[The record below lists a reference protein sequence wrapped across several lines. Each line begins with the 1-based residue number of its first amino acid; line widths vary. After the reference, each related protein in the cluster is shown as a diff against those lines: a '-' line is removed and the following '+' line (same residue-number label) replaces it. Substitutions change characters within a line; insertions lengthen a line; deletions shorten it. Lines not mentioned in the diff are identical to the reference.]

1 MLPASDAD
9 AHGPGQT
16 QSLYRKYRPTNFESD
31 ELVGQSHVS
40 DTLRNA
46 IARGRVAHAYLFC
59 GPRGT
64 GKTSTARLLA
74 KAVNCLDPDPLRRP
88 CNECEACRAINEGR
102 ATDIIEID
110 AASNRGIDEMRE
122 LRDAV
127 RYAPSQL
134 RHKFYII
141 DEAHQITRDAFNAFL
156 KTLEEPPA
164 NTTFVLATTD
174 PDKLPETIASRC
186 QRFDFRRIPVNEIVR
201 RLRTVADG
209 EGFQIDDAALELIA
223 RQSTG
228 ALRDAEN
235 LLDQLVAYHG
245 RALDLESVR
254 SGLGLVVDDR
264 ANDLARAS
272 MARDLGLGLR
282 ILGAVRDDGV
292 EMRAF
297 IASVVESL
305 RAALMVKAGGG
316 ETLGLS
322 DTEMEHLR
330 ALAGDA
336 GVDDIVAALRAFGEI
351 DFRGDAYDALPA
363 EIAFATLVSRVDKP
377 VAASAPVAATTS
389 PAPAPTTSAP
399 RPPAQRQPSTAR
411 RTTTSGD
418 ASRQAARQAPS
429 AAPPAEPEAVAGR
442 LDEPRRQAPAFVPPD
457 DGDVSPELAALRER
471 WGTIYEAARKG
482 HVRAGALLNSTC
494 FIKQFAGDTVEL
506 GFRSP
511 VHVEQ
516 VKTFEGVLSAIQA
529 AFTQVVG
536 RPVEVVPVVW
546 EALGRGAPP
555 APSRSAGGHLV
566 DEAVRLGAQVVEE

>member
-1 MLPASDAD
+1 MPGLPSGSGGDVVS
-9 AHGPGQT
+9 QEV
-16 QSLYRKYRPTNFESD
+16 LYRKWRPQRFGD
-31 ELVGQSHVS
+31 VHGQDPVIT
-40 DTLRNA
+40 TLRNA
-46 IARGRVAHAYLFC
+46 VAAGQPAHAYLLS

-64 GKTSTARLLA
+64 GKTTTGRILA
-74 KAVNCLDPDPLRRP
+74 KAVNCTAPTEDGEP
-88 CNECEACRAINEGR
+88 CEACPSCVSFNEGR
-102 ATDIIEID
+102 ALDLIELD
-110 AASNRGIDEMRE
+110 AASNRGIDEIRNLRE
-122 LRDAV
+122 AAG
-127 RYAPSQL
+127 YAPNAARYKVYL
-134 RHKFYII
+134 I
-141 DEAHQITRDAFNAFL
+141 DEVHMLTEAAFNALL
-156 KTLEEPPA
+156 KTLEEPPPHVV
-164 NTTFVLATTD
+164 FILATTE
-174 PDKLPETIASRC
+174 PYKIPATILSRC